1 MKQRW
6 LCMGGDRARRALA
19 LRSLTPRPRFLARAA
34 AGWPAPASPEIGCR
48 RPPLLRR
55 LLPLLA
61 LALTAATPAPSVPSP
76 SVLIRTET
84 PQSGALPRTVVAYGT
99 ARPAPY
105 GTITLGVQH
114 AGMVRRVFVVPGQR
128 VKQGMALVS
137 VAAAPAVI
145 AQYHQAATALALA
158 RSERT
163 HMAQLRAQQLATRD
177 QLAQA
182 DKAVTDAAAALEALV
197 REGAGR
203 SAPDGPGAV
212 RRRGDDDRRGA
223 GPGDAANAP
232 LLGLARRQA
241 LVVSVGIDP
250 AAAGAVRVGQKV
262 TLTPL
267 DGGEPIAGTVGG
279 VDGMLDPQTHL
290 VDATITLGAGDPL
303 GGAGFRAAIEVG
315 QDRGWIVPQNAVL
328 TGADGPAVFQV
339 AHGHAVR
346 VAVRVVG
353 EAGGQTVVAGP
364 IDPHRPS
371 WSPVTTSSRPAWR
384 CATRP
389 VPPPAAH
396 DAHPG
401 SGAG

>member
-197 REGAGR
+197 REGGADPRQTVRAPFAGVVTTIAV
-203 SAPDGPGAV
+203 APGQAI
-212 RRRGDDDRRGA
+212 
-223 GPGDAANAP
+223 AANAP
-232 LLGLARRQA
+232 LLGLARQQA

-250 AAAGAVRVGQKV
+250 AAAGAVRAGQKV

-279 VDGMLDPQTHL
+279 VGGMLDPQTHL

-315 QDRGWIVPQNAVL
+315 QDHGWIVPRNAVL

-364 IDPHRPS
+364 IDPHRPIVVS
-371 WSPVTTSSRPAWR
+371 GNYQLAPGMAVRDA
-384 CATRP
+384 P